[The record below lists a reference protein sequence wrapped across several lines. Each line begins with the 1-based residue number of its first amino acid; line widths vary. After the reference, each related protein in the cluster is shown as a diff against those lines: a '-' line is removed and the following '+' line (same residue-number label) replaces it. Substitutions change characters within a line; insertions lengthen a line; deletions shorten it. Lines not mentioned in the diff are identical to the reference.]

1 MSIKIKSGKSINEV
15 EVDSNNS
22 LNVNLPTILN
32 GSGYNYIISEVD
44 DGSVIGTPTLR
55 ALHTTQDYRLLKN
68 VESPFWQDNFSSSV
82 LNNSKYKATTT
93 NQTIVLSGGCLN
105 LNANSSLGSGDYS
118 MVQTFRTFPIFEN
131 APIYINFK
139 TKFNNTFQAKNIIE
153 FGLATTTGTTTPT
166 DGVFFRASGGTL
178 NGVVSYSGYE
188 TTIVNIH
195 TPTINEYNDYI
206 LAITDSN
213 VEFWV
218 DDVIVGKI
226 TPTATTVFLTSTTV
240 TLRTAGFCTTT
251 STSLPLFVRNRNSA
265 FVSSPIKISIS
276 DFGVLFS
283 DFKTNKGF
291 KSLMV
296 TNGQSSISSPDGQS
310 NLTSGTTSANILN
323 NLSPVQ
329 LSSLDNTIGG
339 YTTLGGDFLI
349 PASGSSETEYILFG
363 YLNPIG
369 TVGVP
374 GKTLVVNNIYINTFT
389 SGATVNSTGTTLQWL
404 IGVGGTSLS
413 LGELDSV
420 TGGTR
425 SPRRLGLGIQNI
437 PSASSVGTMARP
449 MIMYEPPSPIM
460 VESGTY
466 LHIILKMPIAI
477 ETPLLVYRGSV
488 SINGY
493 WE

>member
-1 MSIKIKSGKSINEV
+1 MSIKIKSGKSINEAV
-15 EVDSNNS
+15 VDSNNN

-32 GSGYNYIISEVD
+32 DSGYNHIISEVD

-55 ALHTTQDYRLLKN
+55 ALHVTQDYRLLKN
-68 VESPFWQDNFSSSV
+68 IETPFWQDNFSSSV
-82 LNNSKYKATTT
+82 LNNSKYRATTT

-105 LNANSSLGSGDYS
+105 LNADSSVGSGNYS
-118 MVQTFRTFPIFEN
+118 MVQTFKSFPIYEN
-131 APIYINFK
+131 APVYVNFK
-139 TKFNNTFQAKNIIE
+139 TKFNNTFQANNIIE

-166 DGVFFRASGGTL
+166 DGVFFRVSGGTL

-188 TTIVNIH
+188 TTIVNIY

-206 LAITDSN
+206 LAITDNN

-226 TPTATTVFLTSTTV
+226 TPTATTVFFTSTTV

-251 STSLPLFVRNRNSA
+251 SNSLHLFVRNRNSGV
-265 FVSSPIKISIS
+265 VSSPIKISVS

-283 DFKTNKGF
+283 DFKSNRDF

-296 TNGQSSISSPDGQS
+296 TNGQSSISSPDGQP
-310 NLTSGTTSANILN
+310 NLASGTTSANILN
-323 NLSPVQ
+323 NLSPTQ
-329 LSSLDNTIGG
+329 LSLLDNTTGG

-349 PASGSSETEYILFG
+349 PASGSSETDYILFG

-369 TVGVP
+369 TADIP
-374 GKTLVVNNIYINTFT
+374 GKTLVISNIYINTFT
-389 SGATVNSTGTTLQWL
+389 SGATVNSTGTTLQWVV
-404 IGVGGTSLS
+404 GVGGTSLS

-449 MIMYEPPSPIM
+449 MLMYQPTTPIM
-460 VESGTY
+460 IESGTY
-466 LHIILKMPIAI
+466 LHIILKIPIGI
-477 ETPLLVYRGSV
+477 ETPSLVYRGNV